1 MSCVSPLLAVALS
14 VPLVIT
20 QSFCRR
26 IHPETS
32 SSTTMTPSLDS
43 LTAFSS
49 PSLSSGLLCTHLS
62 FCLSLALQCWL
73 FNKLS
78 SNYFFFPLRV
88 LWMCAV
94 LIRGIVEGRFSFC
107 LFWCVCDEL
116 FHRAKTQPDPPSH
129 DNTAAAPWQPI
140 CHFNTKS
147 SVLSVNS
154 MIISLTQHAAILGNS
169 FHGTACVRLIHWFS
183 LEDHLCRFRCRRSS
197 IRQCGTRIF

>member
-1 MSCVSPLLAVALS
+1 MKPSTACTNPPFLTASLLACYFVALINTPIMSCVSPLLAVALS

-32 SSTTMTPSLDS
+32 SSTTMTPSLDF

-62 FCLSLALQCWL
+62 FCLSVDLQCWL

-78 SNYFFFPLRV
+78 SNYFFFPLIA

-94 LIRGIVEGRFSFC
+94 VIRGIVEGRFRFC
-107 LFWCVCDEL
+107 LFWCVCDEF
-116 FHRAKTQPDPPSH
+116 FHTAKTQPDPRH
-129 DNTAAAPWQPI
+129 MT
-140 CHFNTKS
+140 T
-147 SVLSVNS
+147 
-154 MIISLTQHAAILGNS
+154 
-169 FHGTACVRLIHWFS
+169 RLPP
-183 LEDHLCRFRCRRSS
+183 L
-197 IRQCGTRIF
+197 